1 MEIGR
6 LAQGNKYG
14 VTATDTIDFVPYNL
28 VPPSAKV
35 TYANFVADHRP
46 LKPEPNRIRCV
57 TGGDK
62 LDFYG
67 DSGSPTTNLS
77 EKNYFATVSL
87 QIIKNGPDS

>member
-46 LKPEPNRIRCV
+46 LKSEPDRIRCV
-57 TGGDK
+57 VGGDK
-62 LDFYG
+62 LDFFG
-67 DSGSPTTNLS
+67 DAGSPTTNLS
-77 EKNYFATVSL
+77 EAKTSS
-87 QIIKNGPDS
+87 Q